1 MKQLIGF
8 LLVVGLILVYWK
20 WIVAIVVVVLI
31 IRALPVALREWQ
43 AEQAARRARLDELV
57 TRADREHAQ
66 VMAGDEQG
74 IWGRFPPAI

>member
-20 WIVAIVVVVLI
+20 WIVLAVVVVLI

-43 AEQAARRARLDELV
+43 AEVAARKARV
-57 TRADREHAQ
+57 AAVVARADQQHQWA
-66 VMAGDEQG
+66 MAGDERG
-74 IWGRFPPAI
+74 VYGDFPPSR